1 MKQKTQHHP
10 RQMLQLKHDIG
21 QKESQL
27 ERMDQDLQSR
37 LQSAGRYRQLL
48 YDLLP
53 DCDDEAQDGRPD
65 TRWQTREKA
74 TQTTDRLTAEALN
87 SIRSTTRRST
97 RQKPVAARERIEQ
110 SRAKPLKSDA
120 VNKGKTHR
128 NSSLPRPETVDV
140 KKVTSSEQ
148 RDSDADDTPRTVYNK
163 DIAVGVEKARCLSLN
178 ENVNVAPMTHT
189 ESWAHL
195 SSKARSDSDSD
206 SQYRSLNTKQAL
218 PSIESAKSS
227 ATGTRVGQTMFESS
241 KDEVVR
247 TSTKNK
253 PVASMPE
260 KSKHEPARLKSRVK
274 QKFKL
279 RSSQK
284 KEDIDSRETVA
295 TLKDARSGSLS
306 ISNLEMFGDP
316 NDTARGEEDETTP
329 RRRRHTTRDSTDG
342 MRDSSE
348 FGLIGVKL

>member
-53 DCDDEAQDGRPD
+53 DCDDEAQDGRSD

-74 TQTTDRLTAEALN
+74 TQTADRLTTDALN
-87 SIRSTTRRST
+87 SIRSTNRRST
-97 RQKPVAARERIEQ
+97 RQKPVARERIEQ

-120 VNKGKTHR
+120 VNKGKTRR
-128 NSSLPRPETVDV
+128 NSSLPRPETDEA
-140 KKVTSSEQ
+140 KKVTSSER
-148 RDSDADDTPRTVYNK
+148 RDSDVDDTPRTVYNK
-163 DIAVGVEKARCLSLN
+163 DITVGVEKARCLSLN

-227 ATGTRVGQTMFESS
+227 ASSTTVGQTMFESS

-247 TSTKNK
+247 TKNK
-253 PVASMPE
+253 PVASMLE
-260 KSKHEPARLKSRVK
+260 KSKQEPARLKSRVK

-284 KEDIDSRETVA
+284 KEDTESREIVA
-295 TLKDARSGSLS
+295 TLKDTRSGSLS

-316 NDTARGEEDETTP
+316 DDTARGEEDETTP

-342 MRDSSE
+342 MRDSNE

>member
-27 ERMDQDLQSR
+27 ERMEQDLQTR

-53 DCDDEAQDGRPD
+53 DCDDEEQDGRSD
-65 TRWQTREKA
+65 ARWQMREKA
-74 TQTTDRLTAEALN
+74 TQTADRLTADALN
-87 SIRSTTRRST
+87 SIRRTNHVRST
-97 RQKPVAARERIEQ
+97 RQKPVGRERIEQ

-120 VNKGKTHR
+120 VNKGKTQR

-140 KKVTSSEQ
+140 KKVTSSER
-148 RDSDADDTPRTVYNK
+148 RDSDVEDTSRIVYNK
-163 DIAVGVEKARCLSLN
+163 DMTVGVEKARCLSLN
-178 ENVNVAPMTHT
+178 ESLSVALKTHT
-189 ESWAHL
+189 PETWAHL
-195 SSKARSDSDSD
+195 SSKTRSDSDSD
-206 SQYRSLNTKQAL
+206 SQYRTLNTKQAL
-218 PSIESAKSS
+218 PSIESAASNASS
-227 ATGTRVGQTMFESS
+227 ARVGQTTP
-241 KDEVVR
+241 DEVVR
-247 TSTKNK
+247 TKNK

-260 KSKHEPARLKSRVK
+260 KSKQEPARLKSRVK

-284 KEDIDSRETVA
+284 KEDVESREIVA
-295 TLKDARSGSLS
+295 TLKDTRSGSLS

-316 NDTARGEEDETTP
+316 DDTARGEEDETTT

-342 MRDSSE
+342 MRDSNE